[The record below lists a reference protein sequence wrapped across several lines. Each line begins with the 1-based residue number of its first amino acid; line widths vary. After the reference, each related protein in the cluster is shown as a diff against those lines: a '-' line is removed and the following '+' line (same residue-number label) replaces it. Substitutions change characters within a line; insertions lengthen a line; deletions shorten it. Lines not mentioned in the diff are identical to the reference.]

1 MRSSAWSSD
10 VGSSD
15 LHPQRGVVVGGDHGL
30 EPVQAEALLAGLGQ
44 RPVGEQAYGT
54 GSAAAATV
62 LLLEVPAQPARG
74 GAEAFDGDPTDRGT
88 VALDDEDE
96 PPLGA
101 RLGVHGKSVVWGR
114 GDAGRVDHVCLRILK
129 K

>member
-62 LLLEVPAQPARG
+62 LLLAVPAQPARG
-74 GAEAFDGDPTDRGT
+74 GAEAFDGDPPDRDRKSDGS
-88 VALDDEDE
+88 
-96 PPLGA
+96 
-101 RLGVHGKSVVWGR
+101 GKRVSAR
-114 GDAGRVDHVCLRILK
+114 GDPGGQRLLK
-129 K
+129 QKNNT